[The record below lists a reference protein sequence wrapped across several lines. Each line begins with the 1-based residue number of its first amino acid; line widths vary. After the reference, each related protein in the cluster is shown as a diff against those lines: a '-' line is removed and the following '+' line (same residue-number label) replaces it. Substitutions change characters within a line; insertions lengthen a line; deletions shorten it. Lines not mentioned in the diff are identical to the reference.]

1 MYDSESCLENILTEL
16 IELRRHASV
25 ISRQGLPTR
34 QACENKGK
42 SKTKYFFCRI
52 SFISQ
57 FTFAES
63 KSYVQNK
70 IQVLGLTRFKIS
82 ASLFYFCYKQLKR
95 TKYVFRFMISL
106 NYPENKFGGRD

>member
-42 SKTKYFFCRI
+42 SKTKYFFAGFH
-52 SFISQ
+52 SFPNLLLL
-57 FTFAES
+57 S
-63 KSYVQNK
+63 KHK
-70 IQVLGLTRFKIS
+70 VLYKTR
-82 ASLFYFCYKQLKR
+82 YK
-95 TKYVFRFMISL
+95 F
-106 NYPENKFGGRD
+106 